1 MGNVE
6 SNDNKNNKIAEEKIL
21 NYQQQLQ
28 NKKLQEQIARQEY
41 INKQQQEY
49 INRQQQILQSQN
61 QSNISN
67 IPDQPN
73 QNAYYN
79 NQFYQQ
85 NNQSIPNQDILLSHR
100 PISSSSNKEL
110 HNTQYQNFNNE

>member
-61 QSNISN
+61 QPNISN
-67 IPDQPN
+67 MSNMSNQPN
-73 QNAYYN
+73 ISNQNPYN
-79 NQFYQQ
+79 N
-85 NNQSIPNQDILLSHR
+85 
-100 PISSSSNKEL
+100 
-110 HNTQYQNFNNE
+110 